1 MAPACHHGRE
11 GETLAEE
18 QPGKGVKVMTK
29 RARRTFSFVPPPELK
44 TGEGAAP
51 IVVVGAGPIGLSA
64 ALDLGLMGHRVIVL
78 DKDNIVSDGS
88 RAICVAKRTL
98 EISDRLGI
106 GDELLNKGVKW
117 NIGRVFF
124 RDEEITAFN
133 LRPMA
138 AQKFPA
144 FVNIQQYYWEE
155 YLIDRLAA
163 VETVELRWLSKVT
176 ALEHKDDGVVLTVE
190 TPEGSYRLHADWVI
204 AADGAHSTMRRLMG
218 LEFKG
223 RIFEDNFL
231 IADVR
236 FKHEHPDERWFWFDP
251 PFNPGKSAL
260 MHKQPDD
267 VWRLDFQLGWD
278 IDREEAVKPE
288 NVTPFVRGMLGEDV
302 EFEYEWISIYTFQCR
317 RLERFLHG
325 RVIFAGD
332 AAHLVS
338 PFGARGANSGVQDTD
353 NLAWKLDLVI
363 RGSAPASLL
372 ESYDFERTQ
381 AADENILN
389 STRSTEFIT
398 PKSPQSQAY
407 RDAVLEL
414 SRHVEGIRP
423 FINSGRLSVPRIYTD
438 SPLSTEDRPGEFQ
451 AGLVPGSP
459 AIDAPVKGR
468 DSQGWLLGQLGG
480 RFQLL
485 VFASSAAMARSMEQ
499 ALAPLRE
506 GDPALEPLFVL
517 PPGMSADGVGSPV
530 IVDAE
535 GLVQERY
542 AGRPGTVYLLR
553 PDQHVAMRRRHLEPA
568 EVAAALGKAAG
579 RKDQA

>member
-1 MAPACHHGRE
+1 
-11 GETLAEE
+11 
-18 QPGKGVKVMTK
+18 MTR
-29 RARRTFSFVPPPELK
+29 RARRTFSFTPPPELE
-44 TGEGAAP
+44 TGEGVAP
-51 IVVVGAGPIGLSA
+51 VVVVGAGPVGLSA
-64 ALDLGLMGHRVIVL
+64 ALDLGLKGHRVVVL

-106 GDELLNKGVKW
+106 GDQLLEKGVKW
-117 NIGRVFF
+117 NVGRVFF
-124 RDEEITAFN
+124 RDEEVTCFN
-133 LRPMA
+133 LLPIPG
-138 AQKFPA
+138 QKFPA

-155 YLIDRLAA
+155 YLIDRLAG
-163 VETVELRWLSKVT
+163 VDTVELRWLSKVT
-176 ALEHKDDGVVLTVE
+176 ALEQEADGVRLTVE

-204 AADGAHSTMRRLMG
+204 AADGAHSMLRRLMG

-223 RIFEDNFL
+223 RVFEDNFL

-251 PFNPGKSAL
+251 PFNPSKSAL

-278 IDREEAVKPE
+278 IDRDAAVKPE
-288 NVTPFVRGMLGEDV
+288 NVTPYVRGMLGEDV
-302 EFEYEWISIYTFQCR
+302 AFEYEWISIYTFQCR

-338 PFGARGANSGVQDTD
+338 PFGARGANSGVQDAD

-363 RGSAPASLL
+363 RGLAPASLL
-372 ESYDFERTQ
+372 DSYDFERTQ

-398 PKSPQSQAY
+398 PKSPQSRAF

-423 FINSGRLSVPRIYTD
+423 FINSGRLSVPKIYED
-438 SPLSTEDRPGEFQ
+438 SPLSTPDRPGEFRT
-451 AGLVPGSP
+451 GPVPGSP
-459 AIDAPVKGR
+459 AVDAPVGLA
-468 DSQGWLLGQLGG
+468 DGSGGWLLDRLGG

-499 ALAPLRE
+499 ALRLLIE
-506 GDPALEPLFVL
+506 GTPALEPLFVL
-517 PPGMSADGVGSPV
+517 PPGITPEGVRSPAIADVQ
-530 IVDAE
+530 

-542 AGRPGTVYLLR
+542 AGRAGTVHLLR

-568 EVAAALGKAAG
+568 EIAAG
-579 RKDQA
+579 LARACGRAGPA